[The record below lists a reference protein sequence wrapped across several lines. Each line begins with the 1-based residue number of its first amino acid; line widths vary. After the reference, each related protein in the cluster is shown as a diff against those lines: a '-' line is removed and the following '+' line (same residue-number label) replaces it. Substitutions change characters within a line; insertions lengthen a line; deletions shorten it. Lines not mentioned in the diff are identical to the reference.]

1 MTMRPYIRNSKPTLL
16 VILLLLGYSMQAAA
30 ANVSLAWDASAS
42 SNIAGYKVYIGT
54 ASGVYDAPITI
65 ANQTTYTVTGL
76 TAGKYYFAVTAFDN
90 SGSES
95 TYSNEVNTTVTGSVT
110 TCDINNGASTN
121 AIDLQAMV
129 NIILGLSTSADKYD
143 LNRDGGV
150 NVLDLQILNN
160 VILGLRSCP

>member
-1 MTMRPYIRNSKPTLL
+1 MTMRPYIRNSKPALL
-16 VILLLLGYSMQAAA
+16 VILILLGISLQAAA
-30 ANVSLAWDASAS
+30 ADVSLAWDASTS

-54 ASGVYDAPITI
+54 ASGVYGTPITI

-76 TAGKYYFAVTAFDN
+76 TAGKYYFAVTAFDT
-90 SGSES
+90 GGAES
-95 TYSNEVNTTVTGSVT
+95 TYSNEVSTTIAGSVT
-110 TCDINNGASTN
+110 TCDINNDASIN

-143 LNRDGGV
+143 LNRDAGV